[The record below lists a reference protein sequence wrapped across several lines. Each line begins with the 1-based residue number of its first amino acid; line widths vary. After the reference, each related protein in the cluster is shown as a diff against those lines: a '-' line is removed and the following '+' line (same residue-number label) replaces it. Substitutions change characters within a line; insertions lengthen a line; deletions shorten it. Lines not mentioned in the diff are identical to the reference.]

1 MKYAEKLDKILKDTE
16 ECAKLLGELIQGA
29 KDYDLERLLKKVD
42 AELIDARHNLVLA
55 QKRIKSKKAK

>member
-1 MKYAEKLDKILKDTE
+1 MKYAEKLDKILENTKASAE
-16 ECAKLLGELIQGA
+16 LLGELIQEA

-55 QKRIKSKKAK
+55 RKKVKDKKAK

>member
-1 MKYAEKLDKILKDTE
+1 MKYAEKLDKILEDTE
-16 ECAKLLGELIQGA
+16 KCAKLLGELIQEA

-55 QKRIKSKKAK
+55 RKRIKSKKAK

>member
-1 MKYAEKLDKILKDTE
+1 MKYAEKLDKILEDNE
-16 ECAKLLGELIQGA
+16 ECAKLLGELIQEA

-55 QKRIKSKKAK
+55 RKRFKNKKAR

>member
-1 MKYAEKLDKILKDTE
+1 MKYVAKLDKVLENTKAS
-16 ECAKLLGELIQGA
+16 AKLLGELIQEA

-55 QKRIKSKKAK
+55 RKRVKDKKAK